1 MVAMEMDFDLLQEQ
15 RQRNLPR
22 LIEANYLLN
31 LSSQELETVI
41 MTELSANPALEVEER
56 TICPTCGSAIDGGYC
71 ATCLVNQNGTTPP
84 SSDGD
89 DEFDRIETIYQPR
102 ATTKSSMR

>member
-1 MVAMEMDFDLLQEQ
+1 MVAMEMDFDLIHEQ

-41 MTELSANPALEVEER
+41 QTELSANPALEVEER
-56 TICPTCGSAIDGGYC
+56 TICPTCGGAIDGGYC
-71 ATCLVNQNGTTPP
+71 AT
-84 SSDGD
+84 SWS
-89 DEFDRIETIYQPR
+89 I
-102 ATTKSSMR
+102 KM